1 MDPRV
6 QKLAKILIHYSLKL
20 KKGQLF
26 KIQGQAVALPLMLAA
41 YEEALKVGA
50 YPYIQVNNPEA
61 EELFY
66 KYAKDHQMK
75 YVSPMMKLEINKM
88 DALLTIWGSTNT
100 KHLSGIDSK
109 KQAKV
114 QMYRKPII
122 SKLFKRIGD
131 KSLNWVGT
139 LFPTHADAQDAE
151 MSLTD
156 YENFV
161 YGAGHLD
168 DKDPVKHWLKVA
180 KEQARLIKIMNRF
193 KNIHILSPNADLKM
207 SVKGRKWINCAGTEN
222 FPDGEIFT
230 GPIEDSTEG
239 FIRYTYP
246 AVYGGREVEDVRLE
260 FKKGRVVKESA
271 SKNQKF
277 LTDMLNMDKG
287 ARFIGE
293 FAIGTNY
300 DIQQF
305 SKNILFDEKIG
316 GTCHIAVGAS
326 IPESGG
332 VNKSSLHWDMVC
344 DLKKDSTITAD
355 GKVIYKNGKFKI

>member
-6 QKLAKILIHYSLKL
+6 KKLAKLLVHYSLKL

-26 KIQGQAVALPLMLAA
+26 KIQGQSVALPLMLAV

-50 YPYIQVNNPEA
+50 QPFINTLQPEA
-61 EELFY
+61 EELFF
-66 KYAKDHQMK
+66 KYANDKQMK
-75 YVSPMMKLEINKM
+75 FISPLTKLEINKI
-88 DALLTIWGSTNT
+88 DALLTIWGSSNT
-100 KHLSGIDSK
+100 KHLSGVDSK
-109 KQAKV
+109 KQAKSYT
-114 QMYRKPII
+114 YRKPLM
-122 SKLFKRIGD
+122 SKLFKRIDSG
-131 KSLNWVGT
+131 SLSWVGT
-139 LFPTHADAQDAE
+139 QFPTHADAQDAE
-151 MSLTD
+151 MSLSD
-156 YENFV
+156 YEDFV

-180 KEQARLIKIMNRF
+180 KEQNRLIKIMNRF
-193 KNIHILSPNADLKM
+193 KNIHIQSPNADLKM

-230 GPIEDSTEG
+230 GPIEDSVEG
-239 FIRYTYP
+239 WIRYSYP
-246 AVYGGREVEDVRLE
+246 AVYAGREVEDVRLE
-260 FKKGRVVKESA
+260 FTKGKVVNETA
-271 SKNQKF
+271 SKNQKY

-287 ARFIGE
+287 ARFVGE

-316 GTCHIAVGAS
+316 GTCHLAVGAS

-332 VNKSSLHWDMVC
+332 VNKSALHWDMVC
-344 DLKKDSTITAD
+344 DLKKNSTITAN
-355 GKVIYKNGKFKI
+355 GKVIYKNGKFTI